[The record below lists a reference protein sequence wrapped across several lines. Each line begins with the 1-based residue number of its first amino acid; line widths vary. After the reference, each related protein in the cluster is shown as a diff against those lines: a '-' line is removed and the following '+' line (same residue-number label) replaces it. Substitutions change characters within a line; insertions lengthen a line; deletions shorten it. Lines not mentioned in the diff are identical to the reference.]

1 MAISNLKKDLYDD
14 DENNTMEEEVSSTS
28 FSDYVPEKPVTIG
41 GEEKEIKESIF
52 DDAKEALKNL
62 SDTIGKE
69 ENPGLF
75 KNIFKKAL
83 DKIVGEEGD
92 DSASEDASSEDKTD
106 GSEEDEKE
114 DSVMDQLAAI
124 LADKNIEEKV
134 NMCLKCFP
142 EKYVKDALKFICK
155 FNEKES
161 KFIIEN

>member
-1 MAISNLKKDLYDD
+1 MAISNLNNELYD
-14 DENNTMEEEVSSTS
+14 DENNTMEEEVSSAS

-92 DSASEDASSEDKTD
+92 DSASEGASSEDETD

-155 FNEKES
+155 FNEKEA
-161 KFIIEN
+161 KFVIEN